1 MRSSGGSPRLRVA
14 HATLTPASVLT
25 AQWTGL
31 SLSLCLEGDSVMT
44 LDVVLR
50 ESIVRICGVRPD
62 QVTPDSTLEDL
73 GVDSLTAAEII
84 TDVEIR
90 AGIELPM
97 DVLRGLNQLRTVGE
111 VAAHLA
117 AGVGR
122 PPVHSGP

>member
-1 MRSSGGSPRLRVA
+1 MF
-14 HATLTPASVLT
+14 
-25 AQWTGL
+25 
-31 SLSLCLEGDSVMT
+31 LCVEGDCVMS

-50 ESIVRICGVRPD
+50 ESIVRVCGVPAD
-62 QVTPDSTLEDL
+62 QVTPASTLEDL
-73 GVDSLTAAEII
+73 GVDSLAAAEII

-111 VAAHLA
+111 VAAHLE
-117 AGVGR
+117 AGAGR